1 MALFRVFQE
10 LVTNIV
16 RHSGATRIDVALE
29 CLDDRWVL
37 VVADN
42 GRGIDMR
49 KVAERSS
56 LGIVGM
62 RERLLPYNG
71 ELHLEGA
78 PGAGTVAR
86 VVMPKA

>member
-1 MALFRVFQE
+1 
-10 LVTNIV
+10 
-16 RHSGATRIDVALE
+16 
-29 CLDDRWVL
+29 
-37 VVADN
+37 
-42 GRGIDMR
+42 
-49 KVAERSS
+49 
-56 LGIVGM
+56 VGM